1 MEILLLEDGT
11 WILAWFGVVSQ
22 TTPAICVGRSPT
34 KGEGVE
40 KAEVTGG
47 AAGGDGSNGVVARV
61 TRHGVALGV
70 EPPGRLRVATGMGS
84 MVA

>member
-1 MEILLLEDGT
+1 MALGSSRGFVLLVKQHQRSV
-11 WILAWFGVVSQ
+11 W
-22 TTPAICVGRSPT
+22 GRSPT

-61 TRHGVALGV
+61 ARHGVALGV